1 VVEVRL
7 LGDRWH
13 GSTGWPPSPFR
24 LFQALI
30 AAAYGGRRLC
40 EEQSH
45 DRDRAFRWLESLEPP
60 IVLAPRVSPAATVPY
75 FVPNNDLDAKGND
88 PRRTGE
94 IRAKKILNATWVP
107 DEAHL
112 AYVWTFDDGV
122 SEATCI
128 AELSD
133 RLHTFGRGL
142 DAAYAR
148 GIIEDAAALRTR
160 MASYL
165 GSRSSPSTGS
175 TDIKGSLVL
184 ECPLQG
190 SLDSLHRR
198 YAATRGR
205 FARSGS
211 GRGASVEFRQPP
223 KADFR
228 LVAYDRP
235 PRQLLFE
242 IRHAGEEQGFYP
254 IRLQLATRVAK
265 AVRDLTFERLAH
277 ILPDER
283 TRDLLII
290 GRGTTDIDHSQRM
303 RFIPLPSIGMV
314 FTDASIR
321 RILVELP
328 PNCPFEEA
336 DVRWALAGQ
345 RMLIDRETGEVR
357 DAILVPADDTNMLR
371 HYNGGGSSR
380 RWQTVTPAV
389 LPQRRAKGRV
399 SGRARTEYESF
410 AAGSVVDALRHAD
423 VAAHAVDIRV
433 QREPFFPRGRPVSEF
448 DCDRF
453 EAARLYHVEIVFADT
468 VSGPLVIGNGRWLGL
483 GIMRPVRSDDDAA
496 VNARIAIEGAVDAL
510 EDDTS
515 DSEEL
520 E

>member
-1 VVEVRL
+1 MVEVRL

-30 AAAYGGRRLC
+30 AGAYGGRWLC
-40 EEQSH
+40 EA
-45 DRDRAFRWLESLEPP
+45 DRDHDGAFRWLERLEPP
-60 IVLAPRVSPAATVPY
+60 LVLAPPIRPAVKVPY

-94 IRAKKILNATWVP
+94 IRAKKILDATWVP

-112 AYVWTFDDGV
+112 AYVWTFDDGIG
-122 SEATCI
+122 EANRI

-148 GIIEDAAALRTR
+148 GVIEDADSLRMR
-160 MASYL
+160 LASYP
-165 GSRSSPSTGS
+165 GSRSSPSTTS
-175 TDIKGSLVL
+175 TDVKGSVVL

-198 YAATRGR
+198 YAAMRRR
-205 FARSGS
+205 FARVGS

-228 LVAYDRP
+228 LVTYDRP

-242 IRHAGEEQGFYP
+242 ICHADEEQGFYP

-265 AVRDLTFERLAH
+265 AVRDLTFERFAH
-277 ILPDER
+277 ILPDEH
-283 TRDLLII
+283 TRDLLIV
-290 GRGTTDIDHSQRM
+290 GRGTTDLDRSQRI
-303 RFIPLPSIGMV
+303 RFIPLPSIGTV
-314 FTDASIR
+314 YTDASIR
-321 RILVELP
+321 RVLVELP
-328 PNCPFEEA
+328 PDCPFEEG
-336 DVRWALAGQ
+336 DVRWALVGQ
-345 RMLIDRETGEVR
+345 RMLVDRETGEVR
-357 DAILVPADDTNMLR
+357 DAILVPADDTDMLR
-371 HYNGGGSSR
+371 HYKGDGSSR

-389 LPQRRAKGRV
+389 LPQRRETGHV
-399 SGRARTEYESF
+399 TGRARAEHESF
-410 AAGSVVDALRHAD
+410 AAGSVVGALRHVGV
-423 VAAHAVDIRV
+423 VARATDIRV

-453 EAARLYHVEIVFADT
+453 ETDHLYHVEIVFADP

-483 GIMRPVRSDDDAA
+483 GIMRPVRSADAV
-496 VNARIAIEGAVDAL
+496 VNAAIGIEGAADAF

-515 DSEEL
+515 DSEEP